1 MYKTVEPSGPAF
13 LIALGR
19 GSEPQL
25 NNFMPATIRLINDV
39 RRSYNMQN
47 IIEIVKAIL
56 GVELTQEQEAELTK
70 QTAANYKT
78 VAEFDKKIK
87 SLESDRDG
95 FKERAET
102 AEKTLQGFEGV
113 DLETMKTQLAEYKAR
128 AEQAQTEFQRQIAQR
143 DFDDALTKAMED
155 YKFSSTA
162 ARDAIMA
169 EIRGKGLSLVD
180 GKIVGLGDVMD
191 IIKERDAA
199 AFEPDEGDKPA
210 RFTGKLGGGA
220 NGKKYATKEE
230 ILKIEDPVER
240 QQAIG
245 NNLQLFQNTD

>member
-1 MYKTVEPSGPAF
+1 
-13 LIALGR
+13 
-19 GSEPQL
+19 
-25 NNFMPATIRLINDV
+25 
-39 RRSYNMQN
+39 MQN
-47 IIEIVKAIL
+47 IIEIVKAVL
-56 GVELTQEQEAELTK
+56 GVELTQEQETELTK

-102 AEKTLQGFEGV
+102 AEKTLQGFDGV
-113 DLETMKTQLAEYKAR
+113 DLDTMRTQLAEYKAQ
-128 AEQAQTEFQRQIAQR
+128 AEQAKTEYQRQIAQR
-143 DFDDALTKAMED
+143 DFDDALTKAMEG

-210 RFTGKLGGGA
+210 RFTGKLGGGD